1 MFDVRPWAR
10 PTKDSRMR
18 PSERAFGGARRSG
31 TSFAAMALRPVQRPA
46 YPHLLETSTFGTLFM
61 MKLDATT
68 LDWESD
74 SLFQTLVERF
84 SFAESA
90 REWSRC
96 RQRLTAWEDEHL
108 LVDHPP
114 PEKLE
119 RHRRTVERLIF
130 FGQLFMLVASHPDFE
145 GLETAEMIRANME
158 ALRDKLRMYHSSM
171 KREEADLILKEVF
184 PEP

>member
-1 MFDVRPWAR
+1 M
-10 PTKDSRMR
+10 
-18 PSERAFGGARRSG
+18 PSFGI
-31 TSFAAMALRPVQRPA
+31 F
-46 YPHLLETSTFGTLFM
+46 FM
-61 MKLDATT
+61 MKSNATT
-68 LDWESD
+68 LDLDSD

-108 LVDHPP
+108 LGGSPSH
-114 PEKLE
+114 EKLE

-130 FGQLFMLVASHPDFE
+130 FGQLFTLVASHPDFE
-145 GLETAEMIRANME
+145 DLETAEMIRANME
-158 ALRDKLRMYHSSM
+158 TLRDKLRMYHSSM
-171 KREEADLILKEVF
+171 SREQADLILKEVF